1 MENKMNEEWVEKEV
15 YGNRYVAK
23 GSGEFLEAIDDLKG
37 FLIKWVTAKK
47 RDNWMGIKEATEYAN
62 VSDSTIRRAVRK
74 GELKTS
80 KKTGKLLFKEAWIN
94 KWLGCDPNLP
104 F

>member
-1 MENKMNEEWVEKEV
+1 MNEEWVEKEV

-23 GSGEFLEAIDDLKG
+23 GSGEFLEAIDDLKA
-37 FLIKWVTAKK
+37 FLCKWVVAKK

-80 KKTGKLLFKEAWIN
+80 KKTGKLLFKPAWIN
-94 KWLGCDPNLP
+94 KWLRP

>member
-1 MENKMNEEWVEKEV
+1 MERDPYFNQLVQEGSSEILKRIVELEEKLYEWVK
-15 YGNRYVAK
+15 
-23 GSGEFLEAIDDLKG
+23 IP
-37 FLIKWVTAKK
+37 K
-47 RDNWMGIKEATEYAN
+47 RENWMGIKEATEYAN

>member
-1 MENKMNEEWVEKEV
+1 MNEEWVEKEV

-23 GSGEFLEAIDDLKG
+23 GSGEFLEAIDDLKA
-37 FLIKWVTAKK
+37 FLCKWVVAKK

-94 KWLGCDPNLP
+94 KWLGYNSKLP